1 MPVIIENCFPLMRD
15 FIFYCE
21 TIKNSASST
30 VYNYY
35 TDLTLF
41 FRFMKHHKNTA
52 PPAQKIDHILITD
65 IDLDFIKSISLDDIY
80 AFFHYVTIARGNAEQ
95 ARSRKASSLRMF
107 YKYLHVIKGVI
118 EVNPCDKLEFPTTK
132 KVLPK
137 YMTETE
143 CLHFLNTITGPM
155 CERDYCIIVVFLN
168 SGIRLSEL
176 CGINLR
182 DIQEDGRV
190 VIRGKGRK
198 ERIIYFNEACHEAI
212 EEYQASKKIFFENKS
227 YDHNALFLTHVGKR
241 IGPRGIENIVKKR
254 MDAAGFGG
262 RGLSPHK
269 LRHTAA
275 TIMYQRSKDI
285 RALKDILGHENL
297 STTQIYTHVSDEQIK
312 NVMTNNP
319 IAVKH
324 PKKESTAEAESN
336 AQKNE
341 S

>member
-1 MPVIIENCFPLMRD
+1 MPIIIENCFPILRD

-21 TIKNSASST
+21 TIKNSSPAT

-35 TDLTLF
+35 IDLSLF
-41 FRFMKHHKNTA
+41 FRYMKHHKNAA
-52 PPAQKIDHILITD
+52 PPAQKIDNIIISD
-65 IDLDFIKSISLDDIY
+65 IDISFIRSITLDDIY
-80 AFFHYVTIARGNAEQ
+80 SFFHYITVARGNAEQ
-95 ARSRKASSLRMF
+95 ARARKISSLRMF
-107 YKYLHVIKGVI
+107 YKYIHVIRDLI
-118 EVNPCDKLEFPTTK
+118 DTNPCDKLEFPTTK

-137 YMTETE
+137 HMTETE
-143 CLHFLNTITGPM
+143 CLQFLNTINGPM
-155 CERDYCIIVVFLN
+155 SERDYCIIVVFLN

-182 DIQEDGRV
+182 DIQDDGRV

-212 EEYQASKKIFFENKS
+212 AEYQASKEIFFEGKS
-227 YDHNALFLTHVGKR
+227 YDHNALFLTHIGKR
-241 IGPRGIENIVKKR
+241 IGPRGIENIIKKR

-285 RALKDILGHENL
+285 RALKEILGHENL
-297 STTQIYTHVSDEQIK
+297 STTQIYTHVSNEQVK
-312 NVMTNNP
+312 NVMTDNP
-319 IAVKH
+319 ISVKH
-324 PKKESTAEAESN
+324 SF
-336 AQKNE
+336 KNDTSIE
-341 S
+341 GEPSKDE